1 MARGN
6 DMDTILH
13 PVSGEKGY
21 FCTET
26 EKLLIDAILNE
37 FSSQLVVHSA
47 DGRGESDD

>member
-1 MARGN
+1 
-6 DMDTILH
+6 MDSILH

-37 FSSQLVVHSA
+37 FSNQLVIQETSA
-47 DGRGESDD
+47 SRRGGSDV